1 MLRQFSLVNPS
12 AEFLTLTRFILVR
25 NSLLFFVF
33 GLVVHCTK
41 SSPRPPYPARA
52 VGFETVLC
60 KNCSKR
66 IMLFFFFF
74 FFFWWRTSNVISGS
88 KRKHTWQ
95 WKTVEDSRKT
105 WLVMTYTIMS
115 QLLYFLLVM
124 VLSGT
129 FQFDINFAL
138 TGQWKAR
145 DFEFW
150 WGWPTH
156 STSSKTAEGV
166 SFSRGVSQKILKICD
181 KPDGTPGNSWWGMYR
196 PVLQILTLFQTKN
209 VIFYTRLQSWPLRNC
224 HHSAYIRKPKI
235 FLKPL
240 WIWLF
245 LSYSFGIETINTFIH
260 RSFLENPKRFQT
272 EPFC

>member
-12 AEFLTLTRFILVR
+12 AEFLTLTRFVLVR

-52 VGFETVLC
+52 VGFETLLC
-60 KNCSKR
+60 KNGSKR
-66 IMLFFFFF
+66 IMFFFFL
-74 FFFWWRTSNVISGS
+74 
-88 KRKHTWQ
+88 
-95 WKTVEDSRKT
+95 TVEDSRKT

-115 QLLYFLLVM
+115 ELLYFLLVM
-124 VLSGT
+124 VLSST

-156 STSSKTAEGV
+156 STSSKTAEGA
-166 SFSRGVSQKILKICD
+166 SFSRGVSQKILTICD
-181 KPDGTPGNSWWGMYR
+181 KPGGTLGNSWWGMYR

-224 HHSAYIRKPKI
+224 HHSA
-235 FLKPL
+235 
-240 WIWLF
+240 
-245 LSYSFGIETINTFIH
+245 
-260 RSFLENPKRFQT
+260 
-272 EPFC
+272 